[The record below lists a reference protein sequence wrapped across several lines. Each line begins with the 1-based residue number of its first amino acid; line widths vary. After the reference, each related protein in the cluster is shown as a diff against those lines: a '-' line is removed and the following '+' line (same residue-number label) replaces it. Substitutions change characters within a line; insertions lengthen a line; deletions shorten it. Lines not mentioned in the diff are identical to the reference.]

1 MGSTPAKRIR
11 PLFGLGLL
19 CVLLFL
25 LATLIHTL
33 DGLIGLYE
41 RARAVS
47 PLLPWVLNLTLGLF
61 LLASVMT
68 AAWWLLPSRRGRR
81 TEKKVNEASVIARMR
96 SQQTSGI
103 DVSRALSEL
112 DELESRRHA
121 GRVFI
126 ALFGETSTGK
136 SSVVQALIPG
146 SKPETGATTG
156 TTRHCQRY
164 QWILP
169 SGEQLIVVDAPGFS
183 HDDEDTHLATQEAI
197 RAHLV
202 VYLCDSDLSRSE
214 WTQIERLIGFG
225 KPLVIALNKA
235 DQFGE
240 DETDAIRQQIAERF
254 HRSQRPTVVGISA
267 GGTERVTRIG
277 RDGSEQET
285 TRPRNPRI
293 QPLRAAI
300 ERNLLRDPDSLTSL
314 RDAAVFQ
321 LTDTRLDDAERSH
334 QRRQSEQIIATH
346 TRAAVVGAL
355 AALSPGSDLVIQG
368 AIGARLV
375 RSLCQLHD
383 VRVRELD
390 IETVLKNAGSTSRKS
405 SALVLAV
412 AGNALKAFPG
422 IGTVT
427 GGLAHAVAYGLL
439 FDAFGHALA
448 DSLRRSGALRPDD
461 INATLEQVLDDD
473 LAVSARRVAR
483 LALRGRSRTDPE

>member
-1 MGSTPAKRIR
+1 M
-11 PLFGLGLL
+11 
-19 CVLLFL
+19 
-25 LATLIHTL
+25 
-33 DGLIGLYE
+33 
-41 RARAVS
+41 
-47 PLLPWVLNLTLGLF
+47 
-61 LLASVMT
+61 
-68 AAWWLLPSRRGRR
+68 
-81 TEKKVNEASVIARMR
+81 
-96 SQQTSGI
+96 
-103 DVSRALSEL
+103 
-112 DELESRRHA
+112 
-121 GRVFI
+121 
-126 ALFGETSTGK
+126 
-136 SSVVQALIPG
+136 
-146 SKPETGATTG
+146 
-156 TTRHCQRY
+156 
-164 QWILP
+164 P

-346 TRAAVVGAL
+346 TRAAVVGA
-355 AALSPGSDLVIQG
+355 PVPP
-368 AIGARLV
+368 GARGWHTGSGGRRALPLRLLV
-375 RSLCQLHD
+375 DLRAS
-383 VRVRELD
+383 
-390 IETVLKNAGSTSRKS
+390 
-405 SALVLAV
+405 LVLQLQSAP
-412 AGNALKAFPG
+412 LPG
-422 IGTVT
+422 G
-427 GGLAHAVAYGLL
+427 
-439 FDAFGHALA
+439 
-448 DSLRRSGALRPDD
+448 
-461 INATLEQVLDDD
+461 
-473 LAVSARRVAR
+473 
-483 LALRGRSRTDPE
+483 

>member
-240 DETDAIRQQIAERF
+240 TKPTRF
-254 HRSQRPTVVGISA
+254 ASRSPS
-267 GGTERVTRIG
+267 
-277 RDGSEQET
+277 
-285 TRPRNPRI
+285 
-293 QPLRAAI
+293 
-300 ERNLLRDPDSLTSL
+300 
-314 RDAAVFQ
+314 
-321 LTDTRLDDAERSH
+321 
-334 QRRQSEQIIATH
+334 
-346 TRAAVVGAL
+346 
-355 AALSPGSDLVIQG
+355 
-368 AIGARLV
+368 
-375 RSLCQLHD
+375 
-383 VRVRELD
+383 
-390 IETVLKNAGSTSRKS
+390 GST
-405 SALVLAV
+405 AA
-412 AGNALKAFPG
+412 
-422 IGTVT
+422 
-427 GGLAHAVAYGLL
+427 
-439 FDAFGHALA
+439 
-448 DSLRRSGALRPDD
+448 
-461 INATLEQVLDDD
+461 
-473 LAVSARRVAR
+473 SARRS
-483 LALRGRSRTDPE
+483 LASAPAEQNA